1 VHASI
6 LRNHWKVIQ
15 KLKVIQQSYRA
26 KLDVA
31 RLNINFVSPNSE
43 PWMQKQPH
51 PVIYLIFIITTTL
64 IFNIL
69 TTAARR
75 E

>member
-1 VHASI
+1 
-6 LRNHWKVIQ
+6 
-15 KLKVIQQSYRA
+15 
-26 KLDVA
+26 LDA
-31 RLNINFVSPNSE
+31 
-43 PWMQKQPH
+43 KQPH
-51 PVIYLIFIITTTL
+51 PVIYSIFIITTTL